1 MPDYPLGVLIK
12 HIQIQIGKSL
22 NHRLEQMNITGSQ
35 AHVLVFLMNRTGQRT
50 TLRDLEEHLQQ
61 SHVTV
66 TGLVQRLVQKGFVEA
81 QVDERDR
88 RCRLLTLTPQGHR
101 HVESDPRAP
110 AVHGR
115 AAGAG
120 LHPGRTGAASAASA
134 QGGPKHGGP
143 PTAHPRWASHRTSPH
158 RALLTDFA
166 GAGRKF
172 ILIPFIK
179 RR

>member
-88 RCRLLTLTPQGHR
+88 RCRLLTLTPKATGTLEAIHAHLQCTEEQLVQGFTPEER
-101 HVESDPRAP
+101 ELLQQLLLKAAQNMAAP
-110 AVHGR
+110 LPPTR
-115 AAGAG
+115 N
-120 LHPGRTGAASAASA
+120 
-134 QGGPKHGGP
+134 GP
-143 PTAHPRWASHRTSPH
+143 PIGPPPTEPC
-158 RALLTDFA
+158 
-166 GAGRKF
+166 
-172 ILIPFIK
+172 
-179 RR
+179 

>member
-66 TGLVQRLVQKGFVEA
+66 TGLVQRLVQKGFVNA

-88 RCRLLTLTPQGHR
+88 RCRLLTLTPKATGTLEAIHSHLKRTEEQLLQDFTPEEQELLQQLL
-101 HVESDPRAP
+101 VK
-110 AVHGR
+110 
-115 AAGAG
+115 AAKNIEAT
-120 LHPGRTGAASAASA
+120 L
-134 QGGPKHGGP
+134 P
-143 PTAHPRWASHRTSPH
+143 PTRNGHPVEPPPI
-158 RALLTDFA
+158 
-166 GAGRKF
+166 GRC
-172 ILIPFIK
+172 
-179 RR
+179 

>member
-22 NHRLEQMNITGSQ
+22 NHRLEQMDMTGSQ

-66 TGLVQRLVQKGFVEA
+66 TGLVQRLVQKGSGGPGGRTRPA
-81 QVDERDR
+81 LPPADSD
-88 RCRLLTLTPQGHR
+88 PQGHR

-120 LHPGRTGAASAASA
+120 LHPGRTEAASAASA
-134 QGGPKHGGP
+134 QGGPNMAAPLPPTRNGHPIGP
-143 PTAHPRWASHRTSPH
+143 PPIEPC
-158 RALLTDFA
+158 
-166 GAGRKF
+166 
-172 ILIPFIK
+172 
-179 RR
+179 

>member
-1 MPDYPLGVLIK
+1 
-12 HIQIQIGKSL
+12 
-22 NHRLEQMNITGSQ
+22 
-35 AHVLVFLMNRTGQRT
+35 MNRTGQRT

-88 RCRLLTLTPQGHR
+88 RCRLLTLTPKATGTLEVIHAHLQCTEEQLVQGFTR
-101 HVESDPRAP
+101 KNGSCFSSFCSRRPKTWRPPCRPPAMGIPSD
-110 AVHGR
+110 
-115 AAGAG
+115 
-120 LHPGRTGAASAASA
+120 L
-134 QGGPKHGGP
+134 
-143 PTAHPRWASHRTSPH
+143 PH

>member
-50 TLRDLEEHLQQ
+50 TLRDLYRPGAASGAE
-61 SHVTV
+61 
-66 TGLVQRLVQKGFVEA
+66 GLCGGPGGRTRPALPPA
-81 QVDERDR
+81 DSD
-88 RCRLLTLTPQGHR
+88 PQGHR
-101 HVESDPRAP
+101 HVGSDPRAP

-143 PTAHPRWASHRTSPH
+143 PAAHPQWASHRTSPH

>member
-66 TGLVQRLVQKGFVEA
+66 TGLVQ
-81 QVDERDR
+81 
-88 RCRLLTLTPQGHR
+88 LLTLTPKATSTLKVIHAHLQCTEEQLVQGFTPEER
-101 HVESDPRAP
+101 ELLQQLLLKAAQNMAAP
-110 AVHGR
+110 LPPPDDGTDDSPQDMSPDGQAPDI
-115 AAGAG
+115 G
-120 LHPGRTGAASAASA
+120 LRY
-134 QGGPKHGGP
+134 
-143 PTAHPRWASHRTSPH
+143 
-158 RALLTDFA
+158 
-166 GAGRKF
+166 F
-172 ILIPFIK
+172 IDRP
-179 RR
+179 